1 MLVNV
6 NKLKPYQFLDDEADT
21 TYHFELVY
29 WEGHKDVDV
38 DNKNKDNNE
47 EPIYMVQI
55 AQIDEKSVM
64 KAAFFVTMHVDDIHL
79 DVVLDGNQQCSILN
93 HENLEGKKTNQGA

>member
-47 EPIYMVQI
+47 EPIYMV
-55 AQIDEKSVM
+55 
-64 KAAFFVTMHVDDIHL
+64 
-79 DVVLDGNQQCSILN
+79 
-93 HENLEGKKTNQGA
+93 